1 MSLKDKV
8 VIITGAGQGIGAVY
22 ATAFAERGARVV
34 VADINMETAKRK
46 ADELRQRGYDCLP
59 VAVDVSS
66 SEEVMSFI
74 KKVVENYG
82 RIDVLINNAAM
93 FSSLKMK
100 PFYQIPDDEWD
111 RIFAVNV
118 RGIFLCCKAV
128 SEIMIRQKSG
138 SIINMSSGVA
148 DDGRPHYL
156 HYVSSK
162 AAVNGMTRGLAT
174 ELGAYGITVNAVSP
188 YGMQTEVQKETESDV
203 QKDMIIERQALH
215 VQATP
220 ESLVGT
226 MLYLADEEMS
236 GFVTGQTL
244 YVNGGYMYK

>member
-118 RGIFLCCKAV
+118 RGIFLCCKAA

>member
-1 MSLKDKV
+1 MSIKDKV

-22 ATAFAERGARVV
+22 ATAFATHGARVV
-34 VADINMETAKRK
+34 IADINMETAEKH
-46 ADELRQRGYDCLP
+46 ATALRQRGYDCLP
-59 VAVDVSS
+59 ASVDISS
-66 SEEVMSFI
+66 AEDVISLKNNVMQ
-74 KKVVENYG
+74 NYG

-100 PFYQIPDDEWD
+100 PFHQIPTEEWD
-111 RIFAVNV
+111 RLFAVNV
-118 RGIFLCCKAV
+118 RGVFLCCKEI
-128 SEIMIRQKSG
+128 SGIMIQQKSG
-138 SIINMSSGVA
+138 RIINMSSGVA
-148 DDGRPHYL
+148 DDGRPNYL
-156 HYVSSK
+156 HYVASK

-174 ELGAYGITVNAVSP
+174 ELGAYGITVNAISP
-188 YGMQTEVQKETESDV
+188 YGMQTEIQKETESDS
-203 QKDMIIERQALH
+203 QRDMIIERQALR

-226 MLYLADEEMS
+226 ALYLADEEMS